1 MGGAMNGLLE
11 IKYPV
16 NNDRKS
22 GRGNC
27 TCERDCLSIKDA
39 NGTIVLNVNRW
50 NFDGESAAER
60 RERALSFTC
69 ALVDLLNERI
79 GKEGAMMI

>member
-1 MGGAMNGLLE
+1 MNGLNE

-22 GRGNC
+22 GRGNY
-27 TCERDCLSIKDA
+27 TYERDCLSIKDA
-39 NGTIVLNVNRW
+39 TRTIVLNVNRW
-50 NFDGESAAER
+50 NFDGKNAAEK

-69 ALVDLLNERI
+69 ALVDLLNEHM

>member
-1 MGGAMNGLLE
+1 MNGLLE

-22 GRGNC
+22 VRGNY
-27 TCERDCLSIKDA
+27 TYERDCLSIKDA
-39 NGTIVLNVNRW
+39 TGAAVLNVNRW
-50 NFDGESAAER
+50 TFGGKSAAER

-69 ALVDLLNERI
+69 ALVDLLNEHI
-79 GKEGAMMI
+79 GKEGAAMI

>member
-1 MGGAMNGLLE
+1 MNGLLE

-27 TCERDCLSIKDA
+27 VYKRDYLGVKDA
-39 NGTIVLNVNRW
+39 DGTIILNVNRW
-50 NFDGESAAER
+50 NFNGRSAIER
-60 RERALSFTC
+60 RERALSFTR
-69 ALVDLLNERI
+69 ALVDLLNEHI
-79 GKEGAMMI
+79 GKEGAMTI

>member
-1 MGGAMNGLLE
+1 MNGLNE

-22 GRGNC
+22 GRGNY
-27 TCERDCLSIKDA
+27 TYERDCLSIKDA

-50 NFDGESAAER
+50 NFAGKSEAER

-69 ALVDLLNERI
+69 ALVDLLNEYM
-79 GKEGAMMI
+79 GKEGALMI

>member
-1 MGGAMNGLLE
+1 MNGLLE

-16 NNDRKS
+16 SNDRLS
-22 GRGNC
+22 ARGK
-27 TCERDCLSIKDA
+27 RVYKGDCLSIKDA
-39 NGTIVLNVNRW
+39 NGRIILNVCRYM
-50 NFDGESAAER
+50 FDGKSAAER

-69 ALVDLLNERI
+69 ALVDLLNEHM

>member
-1 MGGAMNGLLE
+1 MNGLLE

-22 GRGNC
+22 ARGNYIR
-27 TCERDCLSIKDA
+27 ERDCLSVKDA
-39 NGTIVLNVNRW
+39 TGTVVLNVSRW
-50 NFDGESAAER
+50 NFDGKSAAER

-69 ALVDLLNERI
+69 ALVDLLNEHI
-79 GKEGAMMI
+79 GKEGALMI